1 MGESYFSQ
9 TDHQTQVRFVIDPSY
24 VALAKDLGS
33 LSSSSHALAHKIK
46 DRIRVKLTSDRFS
59 LNKIQIYAPVLGM
72 LSRESR
78 HEIFGFWQRDFTKP
92 FMLKS
97 VINSYSLQ
105 KKNPHRFKNKKKLSR
120 CILDEHTCNWF
131 HIYFITLSGSYV
143 RSLFSKSKPASDR
156 VGEPVNEVAGNFLRN
171 RLYLKEQASG
181 KKHDITTM
189 QSRKNKRNH

>member
-1 MGESYFSQ
+1 
-9 TDHQTQVRFVIDPSY
+9 
-24 VALAKDLGS
+24 
-33 LSSSSHALAHKIK
+33 
-46 DRIRVKLTSDRFS
+46 
-59 LNKIQIYAPVLGM
+59 M

-97 VINSYSLQ
+97 SINSYSLWKKKSPQIQ
-105 KKNPHRFKNKKKLSR
+105 KSKKLSR
-120 CILDEHTCNWF
+120 CILNEHTC

-189 QSRKNKRNH
+189 QSRKKKEITNEQECQTTSPKARKPENNREFQQIYTKGMLA

>member
-1 MGESYFSQ
+1 M
-9 TDHQTQVRFVIDPSY
+9 
-24 VALAKDLGS
+24 KS
-33 LSSSSHALAHKIK
+33 L
-46 DRIRVKLTSDRFS
+46 DFGRGTS
-59 LNKIQIYAPVLGM
+59 LNHSCLRASSTVILYRKKIPTDSKI
-72 LSRESR
+72 
-78 HEIFGFWQRDFTKP
+78 
-92 FMLKS
+92 
-97 VINSYSLQ
+97 
-105 KKNPHRFKNKKKLSR
+105 KKKLSR